1 MSSCSS
7 VATAKQNHETRMS
20 RSSSYRA
27 HLYRP
32 LLDKL
37 IVVQESFAM
46 FIVPCLASIVT
57 HYLPIAKSLGVLLF
71 LLVEVA
77 FVGCAAIGFLQ
88 PGARSNP
95 SLPAFLL
102 PGLFV
107 ATVFAETW
115 SLFGGLVPWANPA
128 LILMAAILAA
138 VRWRTFANLV
148 RESLL
153 NTRWSSLIL
162 FLPCLFFAA
171 LNALTNGYC
180 HDTLLYHLAAV
191 RWVADFGSVP
201 GLANL
206 HGRLGFN
213 SALHPLAGL
222 FGGPFGIAISSEF
235 VNPVIVLCTCA
246 VLLQSIRLNRKEF
259 FAQGS
264 VYAGLMLP
272 LILSQLF
279 SQCLSSPQPD
289 VAGVA
294 VAILVTWHLREVI
307 FETEA
312 LPEIEQSS
320 FLRCLMASSLVVM
333 LKLSYAA
340 LGLAAAALVTLM
352 ILIRRRRFMTIFLP
366 VLLVLVFS
374 VPWVC
379 RGYITSG
386 YPLYPSELGALHFDW
401 TVPHEAAS
409 SDKKWVLSW
418 ARDPTRDADSVLA
431 NNDWFRPWLSTTL
444 SDPLVLKSLVLGAA
458 GLILSLI
465 SAPGRWRMVSFRQ
478 CCFLVTPILFSL
490 VFWFLT
496 APDPRFAG
504 ATIWTLAADIA
515 YLPFACF
522 DSVKLLVRVLVTAA
536 IAGFIGLE
544 LTAGTIRLA
553 TEHEQFPNFVGGPG
567 ELVSRLTYSGLAVWV
582 PVKGDLTGPWKIPA
596 APAYSFD
603 PRLELRGKTF
613 RDGFRINPT
622 ARKPAE

>member
-77 FVGCAAIGFLQ
+77 FVGCAAIGFLL
-88 PGARSNP
+88 PGARANL

-213 SALHPLAGL
+213 TALHPLAAL
-222 FGGPFGIAISSEF
+222 FGSPFGIAVGREF
-235 VNPVIVLCTCA
+235 VNPVIVVSA
-246 VLLQSIRLNRKEF
+246 GAALLQSIRLNGKEF
-259 FAQGS
+259 FFPDS
-264 VYAGLMLP
+264 VYACLLFPLVLGLV
-272 LILSQLF
+272 F
-279 SQCLSSPQPD
+279 CDCLSSPQPD
-289 VAGVA
+289 VSSAGIALLVA
-294 VAILVTWHLREVI
+294 WHLRGVVQEGAGDKQ
-307 FETEA
+307 EA
-312 LPEIEQSS
+312 AY
-320 FLRCLMASSLVVM
+320 FACLLASSLVVTF
-333 LKLSYAA
+333 KLSCAVLA
-340 LGLAAAALVTLM
+340 LAAA
-352 ILIRRRRFMTIFLP
+352 
-366 VLLVLVFS
+366 
-374 VPWVC
+374 
-379 RGYITSG
+379 
-386 YPLYPSELGALHFDW
+386 
-401 TVPHEAAS
+401 
-409 SDKKWVLSW
+409 
-418 ARDPTRDADSVLA
+418 
-431 NNDWFRPWLSTTL
+431 
-444 SDPLVLKSLVLGAA
+444 
-458 GLILSLI
+458 
-465 SAPGRWRMVSFRQ
+465 
-478 CCFLVTPILFSL
+478 
-490 VFWFLT
+490 
-496 APDPRFAG
+496 
-504 ATIWTLAADIA
+504 
-515 YLPFACF
+515 
-522 DSVKLLVRVLVTAA
+522 
-536 IAGFIGLE
+536 
-544 LTAGTIRLA
+544 
-553 TEHEQFPNFVGGPG
+553 
-567 ELVSRLTYSGLAVWV
+567 
-582 PVKGDLTGPWKIPA
+582 
-596 APAYSFD
+596 
-603 PRLELRGKTF
+603 
-613 RDGFRINPT
+613 
-622 ARKPAE
+622 